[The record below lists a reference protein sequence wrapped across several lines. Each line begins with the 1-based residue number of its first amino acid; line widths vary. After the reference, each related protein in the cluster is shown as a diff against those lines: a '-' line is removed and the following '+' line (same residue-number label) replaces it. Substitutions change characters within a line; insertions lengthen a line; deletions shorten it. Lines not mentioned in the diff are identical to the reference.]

1 MTVMIPLTSRF
12 EGPLENV
19 WGCAQGHVQCVSGR
33 FANSAVA
40 AYLEAL

>member
-1 MTVMIPLTSRF
+1 MYADERRGACSVL
-12 EGPLENV
+12 
-19 WGCAQGHVQCVSGR
+19 SGR